1 MANGAGTTGWLAGV
15 GLGGWVDAGRPR
27 GGPPQE
33 FVTFRGGDADAPMPA
48 PLRAF
53 VSEVERLN
61 LLILDS
67 FPRGSANRPDLL
79 EMLATTA
86 RHALGTKP
94 DAELGSEQLR
104 LVEAVILQRAREE
117 RSRFLRSVTWRW
129 GVRWLL
135 TGVLLTLLAHGHA
148 AIGARLAADWPAWR
162 AALVE
167 FWIQDRY
174 SGRGT
179 TAATPGADRD
189 PHDRLRVEGTQEAA
203 SRPATGDPGSI
214 APGDAPEGTPHPWN
228 LVAAF
233 GWSLMGIALGVSLAA
248 NLRLRSVT
256 RELLGKFDPYAFGPF
271 DRYLYVTLLGVGIFI
286 LLGFDIVKL
295 GLGPALL
302 NDFHAEPKL
311 GLLIGLLAGFSEP
324 ALASVFEKAA
334 SPESRT
340 RPSG

>member
-1 MANGAGTTGWLAGV
+1 MANGAGTTGWLAAV
-15 GLGGWVDAGRPR
+15 GLSGWVDAGRPR

-33 FVTFRGGDADAPMPA
+33 FVTFRRGDADTPMPA
-48 PLRAF
+48 PVRAF

-79 EMLATTA
+79 EMLATAA
-86 RHALGTKP
+86 RHALGTAP
-94 DAELGSEQLR
+94 DAEFGCEQLR

-117 RSRFLRSVTWRW
+117 RSRFLRIVTWRW

-135 TGVLLTLLAHGHA
+135 AGVLLALVAHGHA
-148 AIGARLAADWPAWR
+148 AIGARLATDWPAWR

-174 SGRGT
+174 PAPGTKAGTSGAETGSAERPRGQ
-179 TAATPGADRD
+179 GA
-189 PHDRLRVEGTQEAA
+189 EEAGP
-203 SRPATGDPGSI
+203 RPTGGDPGST
-214 APGDAPEGTPHPWN
+214 APGESPNNPAPPWN

-256 RELLGKFDPYAFGPF
+256 KELLGKFDPYAFSPF
-271 DRYLYVTLLGVGIFI
+271 DRYLYVTLLAVGIFI

-302 NDFHAEPKL
+302 NDFAADPEV

-340 RPSG
+340 RPGG